1 MTKKERRNCRNRLKV
16 VLTGWE
22 RIRKVRYCHSDQHQL
37 WSATVRRIT
46 LVLFYRCL
54 HYFRYNLMELID
66 YSSSIWSVTPALL
79 AIVLAIAT
87 RRVLVSLSA
96 GIIVGALMLNDASI
110 FPTLTYL
117 KGNIISLVYSDGAV
131 NSNMNIVL
139 FLLLLGILTAL
150 LTVSGSNRAFAE
162 WAQKRIKGRR
172 GAKLLAASL
181 VFITFIDDYFH
192 SLAVGA
198 IARPVTDRFNV
209 SRAKLAYILDSTAAP
224 MCVMMPVS
232 SWGAYI
238 ITLVAGLL
246 ATYSIT
252 EYTPM
257 GAFVAMSSMNFY
269 AIFSLLMVF
278 FVAYSSFDIGSMA
291 RHEKAALEH
300 NDTESEEE
308 TGAKGHVRNLVLPI
322 LVLIVVTVSMMM
334 YTGGQALAEAGSA
347 FSVLGAFENT
357 NVGVSLVVG
366 GSNAVLIST
375 LLIWFDRQVSLDEY
389 ARAWI
394 AGIKSMLGAIAILF
408 FAWTINKIV
417 GDMQTGRYLSSLVS
431 GNIPVQFLP
440 VLLFI
445 LGSAMAFSTG
455 TSWGTF
461 GIMLPIAAAMATNTA
476 PELLLPCLSAVMAG
490 AVCGDHCSPVS
501 DTTILSST
509 GARCN
514 HMDHVTT
521 QLPYAVTVAAATCVG
536 YIVVGFTDSGLAGFA
551 ATALSL
557 AVLVFIV
564 KKR

>member
-1 MTKKERRNCRNRLKV
+1 
-16 VLTGWE
+16 
-22 RIRKVRYCHSDQHQL
+22 
-37 WSATVRRIT
+37 
-46 LVLFYRCL
+46 
-54 HYFRYNLMELID
+54 MELID
-66 YSSSIWSVTPALL
+66 FSSSVWSIIPALL

-96 GIIVGALMLNDASI
+96 GIIVGALMLGGWNIGPS
-110 FPTLTYL
+110 FSYL
-117 KGNIISLVYSDGAV
+117 SSNVISLVYADGAI

-139 FLLLLGILTAL
+139 FLLLLGVLTAL

-162 WAQKRIKGRR
+162 WAQNRIKGRR

-181 VFITFIDDYFH
+181 VFVTFIDDYFH

-198 IARPVTDRFNV
+198 IARPVTDRFKV

-238 ITLVAGLL
+238 ITLVGGLL

-252 EYTPM
+252 EYTPI

-269 AIFSLLMVF
+269 AIFSIIMVF
-278 FVAYSSFDIGSMA
+278 FVAYFSFDIASMA
-291 RHEKAALEH
+291 RHEKLALE
-300 NDTESEEE
+300 NSEDELEEE
-308 TGAKGHVRNLVLPI
+308 TGTKGHVRNLVLPI
-322 LVLIVVTVSMMM
+322 LVLIFSTVTMMI
-334 YTGGQALAEAGSA
+334 YTGASALAADGKE
-347 FSVLGAFENT
+347 FSILGAFENT
-357 NVGVSLVVG
+357 VVGTSLVVG
-366 GSNAVLIST
+366 GTCSILVST
-375 LLIWFDRQVSLDEY
+375 LLIIIDRQVSVPEY
-389 ARAWI
+389 ARSWI
-394 AGIKSMLGAIAILF
+394 AGIKSMAGAIAILF
-408 FAWTINKIV
+408 FAWTINKVV
-417 GDMQTGRYLSSLVS
+417 GDMQTGKYLSSLVS
-431 GNIPVQFLP
+431 GNIPMQFLP
-440 VLLFI
+440 VILFI

-461 GIMLPIAAAMATNTA
+461 GIMLPIAAAMAANAA

-509 GARCN
+509 GAKCN

-521 QLPYAVTVAAATCVG
+521 QLPYAATVAAATAIG
-536 YIVVGFTDSGLAGFA
+536 YIVVGFTYSGLSGFV
-551 ATALSL
+551 ATAVALFL
-557 AVLVFIV
+557 IVFAV

>member
-1 MTKKERRNCRNRLKV
+1 
-16 VLTGWE
+16 
-22 RIRKVRYCHSDQHQL
+22 
-37 WSATVRRIT
+37 
-46 LVLFYRCL
+46 
-54 HYFRYNLMELID
+54 MELID
-66 YSSSIWSVTPALL
+66 FSSSVWSIIPALL

-96 GIIVGALMLNDASI
+96 GIIVGALMLGGWNIGSSFSYLAS
-110 FPTLTYL
+110 
-117 KGNIISLVYSDGAV
+117 NVISLVYADGAI

-139 FLLLLGILTAL
+139 FLLLLGVLTAL

-162 WAQKRIKGRR
+162 WAQNRIKGRR

-181 VFITFIDDYFH
+181 VFVTFIDDYFH

-198 IARPVTDRFNV
+198 IARPVTDRFKV

-238 ITLVAGLL
+238 ITLVGGLL

-252 EYTPM
+252 EYTPI

-269 AIFSLLMVF
+269 AIFSIIMVF
-278 FVAYSSFDIGSMA
+278 FVAYFSFDIASMA
-291 RHEKAALEH
+291 RHEKLALE
-300 NDTESEEE
+300 NFEDELEEE
-308 TGAKGHVRNLVLPI
+308 IGAKGHVRNLVLPI
-322 LVLIVVTVSMMM
+322 LVLIFSTVTMMI
-334 YTGGQALAEAGSA
+334 YTGASALAADGKE
-347 FSVLGAFENT
+347 FRILGAFENT
-357 NVGVSLVVG
+357 VVGTSLVVG
-366 GSNAVLIST
+366 GSCSILVST
-375 LLIWFDRQVSLDEY
+375 LLIIIDRQVSVPEY
-389 ARAWI
+389 ARSWI
-394 AGIKSMLGAIAILF
+394 AGIKSMAGAIAILF
-408 FAWTINKIV
+408 FAWTINKVV
-417 GDMQTGRYLSSLVS
+417 GDMQTGKYLSSLVS
-431 GNIPVQFLP
+431 GNIPMQFLP
-440 VLLFI
+440 VILFI

-461 GIMLPIAAAMATNTA
+461 GIMLPIAAAMAANAA

-509 GARCN
+509 GAKCN

-521 QLPYAVTVAAATCVG
+521 QLPYAATVAAATAIG
-536 YIVVGFTDSGLAGFA
+536 YIVVGFTYSGLAGFA
-551 ATALSL
+551 ATAVSL
-557 AVLVFIV
+557 FLIVFAV